1 MANWCKTEFTFTGD
15 RKSLEGIY
23 ALMQGLEESETSDEE
38 SDLGNTWLGKLATA
52 LGRDWQTIKCR
63 GSWEDLCMS
72 DETLTFTTWTTWQ
85 PPYEL
90 MELLK
95 LKYPGVE
102 YFYFGEEQMN
112 GFFETN
118 DKEGRFYPIRYAAY
132 YDNGEDEYEAHYA
145 TAEEMLDWINR
156 LSGKEFKSVDEA
168 NSYYQ
173 KLNEADDNNIYC
185 HINEVSVIETN
196 EALTLYF
203 DEPGKGRL
211 VRPDGTFF
219 GNLEYSLGKQEE

>member
-1 MANWCKTEFTFTGD
+1 MH
-15 RKSLEGIY
+15 
-23 ALMQGLEESETSDEE
+23 GLEETEVPEEKNDFGTS
-38 SDLGNTWLGKLATA
+38 WLGRLATA

-63 GSWEDLCMS
+63 GSWEDLCLS
-72 DETLTFTTWTTWQ
+72 DETLTFTTWTAWTPAYQ
-85 PPYEL
+85 II
-90 MELLK
+90 ELLR

-102 YFYFGEEQMN
+102 YFYFGEEPGN
-112 GFFETN
+112 GFYETN
-118 DKEGRFYPIRYAAY
+118 DKERRFYPIRYVAY

-173 KLNEADDNNIYC
+173 KLNETDDNIFC
-185 HINEVSVIETN
+185 HINGVSVIETN

-203 DEPGKGRL
+203 DEAGKGRL
-211 VRPDGTFF
+211 IRLDGTTV
-219 GNLEYSLGKQEE
+219 GTLEI

>member
-1 MANWCKTEFTFTGD
+1 MANWCKTEYTFTGD

-23 ALMQGLEESETSDEE
+23 ALMQGLEETETPDEE
-38 SDLGNTWLGKLATA
+38 SDFGSTWLGRLAKS

-63 GSWEDLCMS
+63 GSWEDLCLS
-72 DETLTFTTWTTWQ
+72 DETLTFTTWTAWQ

-90 MELLK
+90 MELLR

-102 YFYFGEEQMN
+102 YFYFGEEPMN
-112 GFFETN
+112 GFYETN
-118 DKEGRFYPIRYAAY
+118 DKEDHFYPVRYVAH
-132 YDNGEDEYEAHYA
+132 YDNGEEENEVRYA
-145 TAEEMLDWINR
+145 TAEDTLEWINR
-156 LSGKEFKSVDEA
+156 LSGKEFKSFDEA

-173 KLNEADDNNIYC
+173 ELNETEDNSIFC

-203 DEPGKGRL
+203 DDSGKGRL
-211 VRPDGTFF
+211 VRPDGITV
-219 GNLEYSLGKQEE
+219 GTLEI

>member
-1 MANWCKTEFTFTGD
+1 MANWCKTEYTFTGD

-23 ALMQGLEESETSDEE
+23 ALMHGLEETEVPEEENDFGTS
-38 SDLGNTWLGKLATA
+38 WLGRIATA

-63 GSWEDLCMS
+63 GSWEDICLS
-72 DETLTFTTWTTWQ
+72 DETLTFTTWTAWQ

-102 YFYFGEEQMN
+102 YFYFGEEPGN

-118 DKEGRFYPIRYAAY
+118 DKEGRFYPVRYIAY
-132 YDNGEDEYEAHYA
+132 YDNGEEEHMFRCA
-145 TAEEMLDWINR
+145 TTEEMLDCINR
-156 LSGKEFKSVDEA
+156 LSDKNFKNIEEV

-173 KLNEADDNNIYC
+173 HLSETDDNSIFC

-196 EALTLYF
+196 EAHTLYF
-203 DEPGKGRL
+203 DDSGIGRL
-211 VRPDGTFF
+211 VRPDGTIVAVAE
-219 GNLEYSLGKQEE
+219 LIIKS